1 MLPYN
6 RVFNISGRSEMRIL
20 GTLDNFSP
28 DEKRV
33 LLITCPAHFFCHF
46 FVLVFPAVTMPMMA
60 TLGMPIEDVV
70 KLSFLMYLCFGMFA
84 LPVGLIVDHWQAKGM
99 LVIGM
104 ILMGIGM
111 IVAGL
116 FPRPNVMVFALGIV
130 GIGASVYHP
139 AGLALI
145 SRTIRQR
152 GYALGF
158 NGVFGNLGIASAPL
172 VAGIFTWLFSW
183 QTTFVILGGV
193 AMVSGLWFLTVRVNE
208 DIVGS
213 TRAHGA
219 DGGELVK
226 YYLILCVALVFA
238 GIAYRGNML
247 LLPAYF
253 ELKAT
258 FFHDLVSSLSFLQ
271 TQGTATLAATVLTSM
286 VLLTGIFGQ
295 MFGGKLADRMD
306 LRRAYLFVHAS
317 SLPFILAMAF
327 ATDYTLAICAAAYVF
342 FSLGMQPIENSLI
355 AALTPARWRSTSYAV
370 KFILS
375 FGIGSSAVYLI
386 GPIKQAFS
394 LETVYVFLAGATTLL
409 VAAIV
414 VLMASSRRLETVRN

>member
-1 MLPYN
+1 
-6 RVFNISGRSEMRIL
+6 MRIL
-20 GTLDNFSP
+20 LLRTLENFSP

-33 LLITCPAHFFCHF
+33 LLITCPAHYFCHF

-60 TLGMPIEDVV
+60 TLGMPIEEVV

-99 LVIGM
+99 IVIGM
-104 ILMGIGM
+104 LLMGVGM
-111 IVAGL
+111 TTAGL
-116 FPRPNVMVFALGIV
+116 FPRPNVMVFALGTV

-145 SRTIRQR
+145 SRTVHQR

-172 VAGIFTWLFSW
+172 VTGILTWLFSW

-193 AMVSGLWFLTVRVNE
+193 AIAAGLWFLTIRVNE
-208 DIVGS
+208 EIVAR
-213 TRAHGA
+213 TRSQGA
-219 DGGELVK
+219 DGGELAK
-226 YYLILCVALVFA
+226 YYLVLCVALVFA

-253 ELKAT
+253 ELKAP
-258 FFHDLVSSLSFLQ
+258 FFHNLISALSILR
-271 TQGTATLAATVLTSM
+271 TQGTATLAATGLTSL

-306 LRRAYLFVHAS
+306 LRRAYLFVHAA
-317 SLPFILAMAF
+317 SLPFILSMAF
-327 ATDYTLAICAAAYVF
+327 ATDYALAVCAAAYVF

-355 AALTPARWRSTSYAV
+355 AALTPDRWRSTSYAV
-370 KFILS
+370 KFILN
-375 FGIGSSAVYLI
+375 FGVGSTAVYII
-386 GPIKQAFS
+386 GPVKQAFS

-409 VAAIV
+409 VGAIV
-414 VLMASSRRLETVRN
+414 VLTVISRRLETVRN